1 MCSCTL
7 KTKIQI
13 IFVCVCLI
21 PAALA
26 SEAYPGFGN
35 FFKDAMKTLG
45 LEQGLSEKDIIDGL
59 KQALEIGTGEA
70 VALVSKKNGY
80 LNNPKIKIP
89 LPENV
94 QKAEGILRN
103 IGLGSKV
110 DEFEQ
115 SMNRAAERAAP
126 RAKSIFWDAIRNM
139 TFTDARQILDGQ
151 DDAATAYFQQKT
163 ATQLQEAFQPI
174 VNQAMS
180 EVGVTQAY
188 QSVDRKIRTLP
199 FTQSLSVD
207 LDAYVTDRALEGL
220 FLMLAEEEKK
230 IRRDPAARVTD
241 LLKKVFAKQ

>member
-1 MCSCTL
+1 M
-7 KTKIQI
+7 KTKIQLI
-13 IFVCVCLI
+13 IVCVCLI
-21 PAALA
+21 PAVLA
-26 SEAYPGFGN
+26 SEAYPGFEN
-35 FFKDAMKTLG
+35 FFKDAMKSLG
-45 LEQGLSEKDIIDGL
+45 LEQTLSEKDIIDGL

-94 QKAEGILRN
+94 QKAESILRN
-103 IGLGSKV
+103 LGLGSKV

-126 RAKSIFWDAIRNM
+126 RAKSVFWDAIRKM

-151 DDAATAYFQQKT
+151 DDAATVYFQKKT
-163 ATQLQEAFQPI
+163 ATQLQETFQPI

-188 QSVDRKIRTLP
+188 QSVDRKIRALP
-199 FTQSLSVD
+199 YTQSLSFD
-207 LDAYVTDRALEGL
+207 LDAYVTDKALDGL

-230 IRRDPAARVTD
+230 IRRDPTARVTD